1 VVKPSVLFVL
11 CVKTIAAQQHH
22 TYRLFAIQLFCC
34 GFGVFVR
41 WLVSFLGFEP
51 QTTL

>member
-11 CVKTIAAQQHH
+11 RVKILAAQQHH
-22 TYRLFAIQLFCC
+22 TYRLLAIQLFCFVFC
-34 GFGVFVR
+34 VFVGG
-41 WLVSFLGFEP
+41 LFLFLGFEL